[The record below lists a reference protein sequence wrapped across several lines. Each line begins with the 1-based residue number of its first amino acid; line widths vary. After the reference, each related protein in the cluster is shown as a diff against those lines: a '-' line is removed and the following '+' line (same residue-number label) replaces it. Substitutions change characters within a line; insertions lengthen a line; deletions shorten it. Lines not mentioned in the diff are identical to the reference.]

1 MKKWDCNLYSITED
15 VMAKEF
21 GSGDVPA
28 IFVTARCLP
37 EAWEKAVV
45 AVWEQGLTIKTQY
58 DKPTDPPSKDA
69 TVMIT
74 VADPFNEP
82 RIHKNFPGGPE
93 ELEAYR
99 QEVVGGIHDH
109 WIDPAAGKWTYTYH
123 ERLAAYS
130 PVSDLRDPNSPRP
143 FVPVDQLA
151 YIVDA
156 LAGCT
161 HTRRAQAIT
170 WMPTCDPK
178 TDDPPCLQRI
188 WCRLVQEGEGFV
200 LNMNTHWRSRD
211 LYKAWFM
218 NAYALTDLQRLMAGQ
233 LAARLNTPV
242 RAGRYVDISDSLHI
256 YGSYFDNAQVEI
268 DKMKK
273 TSFMDRAWEST
284 HPAFEM
290 MTQEAREKLAQD
302 PDWYAKAKG

>member
-1 MKKWDCNLYSITED
+1 MTVILST
-15 VMAKEF
+15 A
-21 GSGDVPA
+21 DVPTINVNA
-28 IFVTARCLP
+28 TCLP

-58 DKPTDPPSKDA
+58 DKPDDPPSKDA

-74 VADPFNEP
+74 VANPFNEP
-82 RIHKNFPGGPE
+82 RIHKNFPGGPD
-93 ELEAYR
+93 ELESYR
-99 QEVVGGIHDH
+99 QEVVDGIHDH

-123 ERLAAYS
+123 ERLNAYT
-130 PVSDLRDPNSPRP
+130 PVEDLRDADSRRP
-143 FVPVDQLA
+143 FPTVNQIQ
-151 YIVDA
+151 YIIDA
-156 LAGCT
+156 LSDCS

-170 WMPTCDPK
+170 WMPSCDPQ

-188 WCRLVQEGEGFV
+188 WCRLIQDGDSFV

-218 NAYALTDLQRLMAGQ
+218 NAYALTDLQQ
-233 LAARLNTPV
+233 IIAAQIAEKLGVAIRV
-242 RAGRYVDISDSLHI
+242 GRYVDISDSLHI
-256 YGSYFDNAQVEI
+256 YGSYFTNAEVEI
-268 DKMKK
+268 DKMKM
-273 TSFMDRAWEST
+273 TPFTDRAWESS

-290 MTQEAREKLAQD
+290 MTLEAREKLARD

>member
-1 MKKWDCNLYSITED
+1 MTNL
-15 VMAKEF
+15 F
-21 GSGDVPA
+21 GAGDVPT
-28 IFVTARCLP
+28 INVTAQCLP

-58 DKPTDPPSKDA
+58 DKPDDPPSKDA

-74 VADPFNEP
+74 VANPFNEP

-130 PVSDLRDPNSPRP
+130 PVSDLRNANTPHP
-143 FVPVDQLA
+143 FMPVNQLA

-156 LAGCT
+156 LVSCT

-188 WCRLVQEGEGFV
+188 WCRLVQDAAGFV

-218 NAYALTDLQRLMAGQ
+218 NAYALTDLQRIMAEQITAKLGK
-233 LAARLNTPV
+233 PV
-242 RAGRYVDISDSLHI
+242 RCGRYVDISDSLHI

-273 TSFMDRAWEST
+273 TSFTERAWDST

-290 MTQEAREKLAQD
+290 MTQEAREKLARD
-302 PDWYAKAKG
+302 PDWYARAKG

>member
-1 MKKWDCNLYSITED
+1 MNYDLGT
-15 VMAKEF
+15 
-21 GSGDVPA
+21 GDVPA
-28 IFVTARCLP
+28 IFIAARCLP

-45 AVWEQGLTIKTQY
+45 SVWEQGLTIKTQY

-69 TVMIT
+69 TVMIS

-93 ELEAYR
+93 ELESYR
-99 QEVVGGIHDH
+99 QEVVSGIHDH

-130 PVSDLRDPNSPRP
+130 PVSDLRDPNSLKP
-143 FVPVDQLA
+143 FVPVDQLN
-151 YIVDA
+151 YIVESLSA
-156 LAGCT
+156 CT

-188 WCRLVQEGEGFV
+188 WCRLVQENDGFV
-200 LNMNTHWRSRD
+200 LNLNTHWRSRD

-218 NAYALTDLQRLMAGQ
+218 NAYALTDLQRIMAERI
-233 LAARLNTPV
+233 AANLKKPV
-242 RAGRYVDISDSLHI
+242 RVGRYVDISDSLHI
-256 YGSYFDNAQVEI
+256 YGSYFGNAQVEI

-290 MTQEAREKLAQD
+290 MTQEAREKLTDD
-302 PDWYAKAKG
+302 PDWYAKARG